1 MILLQLD
8 IRTEGAQLRQFF
20 IHKMTKG
27 FRCNGGKRIWRFEV
41 ESTLREESV
50 KCLNTCPLLTLVIAG
65 RIENGIALKHI
76 VLHIPPPFTVIRIL
90 LEE

>member
-8 IRTEGAQLRQFF
+8 IRTEGAQLRQFV
-20 IHKMTKG
+20 IYKVTKG

-41 ESTLREESV
+41 ESALREE
-50 KCLNTCPLLTLVIAG
+50 KCLNTCSLLTLIIAG
-65 RIENGIALKHI
+65 RIENEIALEHI
-76 VLHIPPPFTVIRIL
+76 VLHIPPPFTVIWIL